1 MTTTLMTQVLQSITL
16 PKIFCRQDFHV
27 RNGSKYSEDEKLVK
41 RTDRNLQISNMFK
54 MYAYM
59 LQIMAITDPQG

>member
-1 MTTTLMTQVLQSITL
+1 MTTTLMTQVLQGITL

-41 RTDRNLQISNMFK
+41 RTDRNLQIANMF
-54 MYAYM
+54 
-59 LQIMAITDPQG
+59 